1 MTGVTDLDARYG
13 RRPPRSPGRRTALA
27 ALGVGLAV
35 LGVVAFFAWSRASG
49 DDFSAVVQSY
59 AVESD
64 TLVKAAVEV
73 TNHGDVPVRC
83 EIVAKD
89 RYTQV
94 VGTSV
99 VSAPAG
105 EGRLVVS
112 TAITTTGRA
121 VVAVVRDCAGVPAR
135 VP

>member
-1 MTGVTDLDARYG
+1 MAGVTDLDARYG
-13 RRPPRSPGRRTALA
+13 RRPPRSPARRTTLALV
-27 ALGVGLAV
+27 GVGLAV
-35 LGVVAFFAWSRASG
+35 LGVVAFFAWSRASA

-59 AVESD
+59 SVDSD
-64 TLVKAAVEV
+64 TQVSAAVEV
-73 TNHGDVPVRC
+73 TNHSDLPVRC

-99 VSAPAG
+99 VEGPATG
-105 EGRLVVS
+105 GRTVVS

-121 VVAVVRDCAGVPAR
+121 VVAVVRDCAAASAR